1 MHPARSILDRVM
13 VNLDRILQQK
23 TPCAGQIDTILYVKQ
38 APAREAVVDGLKELA
53 KLKRCGRGRGPID
66 RGGEPIASLR
76 RFRSRAVRAS
86 SVLKVVYAGRPTP
99 HPPVDTQ
106 DTARDETCTK
116 QTKPR
121 DQPHRTS
128 SQCTRTVGLRYAD
141 RVRASR
147 CHGLVVP
154 RRDA

>member
-1 MHPARSILDRVM
+1 MMHPARSILDRVM

-66 RGGEPIASLR
+66 RSVGQIARLR

-99 HPPVDTQ
+99 HPPTPKIRRV
-106 DTARDETCTK
+106 TK
-116 QTKPR
+116 HAPTNQTPG
-121 DQPHRTS
+121 PAAPYI
-128 SQCTRTVGLRYAD
+128 VAVY
-141 RVRASR
+141 
-147 CHGLVVP
+147 
-154 RRDA
+154 